1 VNHPKKRERI
11 KDFETVDMSVRVR
24 YADTDKMGVVYH
36 GTYSVYFEVGR
47 SEYIRKKGFT
57 YRDFEEMGYQL
68 VVVELEAKYYGS
80 GTYDDLLTVKTGI
93 SDLKSRGLTF
103 HYEIYKNGNII
114 VEGKTKHICLNA
126 DRKPALIPSPLVEI
140 LKDVKPQ

>member
-1 VNHPKKRERI
+1 MENRKKFEKM
-11 KDFETVDMSVRVR
+11 KDFKTIDMTVRVR
-24 YADTDKMGVVYH
+24 YADTDKMGIVYH
-36 GTYSVYFEVGR
+36 GTYPVYFEVGR

-80 GTYDDLLTVKTGI
+80 ATYDDLITVRTGI
-93 SDLKSRGLTF
+93 SELKTRGLTF
-103 HYEIYKNGNII
+103 HYEIFKNGTMI
-114 VEGKTKHICLNA
+114 VEGRTKHICLNSG
-126 DRKPALIPSPLVEI
+126 RKPALIPSPLVEI